1 VTPAIATRPS
11 ESTNETEPGPG
22 NDQAHESGPERP
34 QYRVKPQDDGGTWRG
49 PTEAA
54 WTTRILRGA
63 RPPKQPTGLSG
74 EASEPRP

>member
-1 VTPAIATRPS
+1 MTPAIATRPNERES
-11 ESTNETEPGPG
+11 EQEPGPG
-22 NDQAHESGPERP
+22 IDQAHELGPERP

-63 RPPKQPTGLSG
+63 RPPKLPTGLPG
-74 EASEPRP
+74 EASDSRP